1 MRNIFVCIL
10 IILSS
15 VMNAQSLISNF
26 SGSERPVS
34 APGIGSGETQTDP
47 VLSKRKNY
55 LSWHQT
61 MGLVTWASWLATN
74 LAGEQA
80 RGSFRKEYEPYA
92 NLAFLLNPSQNA
104 PLYYYIMKSS
114 PWDSDDSQRR
124 LHSTLGLTT
133 FALYSATAFLSFT
146 APSKED
152 TAPEPGWSSIFTH
165 KAMILI
171 HLPAMLA
178 MPYYS
183 SQIHSRGPEAV
194 NGMRNAGWIG
204 FSALSI
210 AMFTF
215 YF

>member
-146 APSKED
+146 AQPKEE
-152 TAPEPGWSSIFTH
+152 TALEPAETVDVLTQDDLKIDLT
-165 KAMILI
+165 AVIL
-171 HLPAMLA
+171 
-178 MPYYS
+178 
-183 SQIHSRGPEAV
+183 
-194 NGMRNAGWIG
+194 
-204 FSALSI
+204 
-210 AMFTF
+210 
-215 YF
+215 